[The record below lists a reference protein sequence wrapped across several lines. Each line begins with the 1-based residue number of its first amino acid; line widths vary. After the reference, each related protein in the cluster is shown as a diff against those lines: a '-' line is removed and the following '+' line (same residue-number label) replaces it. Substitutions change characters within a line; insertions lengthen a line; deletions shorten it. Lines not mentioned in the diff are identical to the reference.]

1 LIANFSKLSLIGDYV
16 VENIHPA
23 CIIGMDKYYE
33 IRHVLLVGKARF

>member
-1 LIANFSKLSLIGDYV
+1 LGIDSKLSLIGDYV

-33 IRHVLLVGKARF
+33 IRHVLLLGKARF